1 MKTIL
6 LIEDNADLRENTAEL
21 LEESNYKIITA
32 ENGKIGIELAINHL
46 PDLII
51 CDIMMPELDGYEVLE
66 ILSKNP
72 LTETIPFVFLT
83 ARSENSDLR
92 KGMSLG
98 ADDYITKPFKEVE
111 LIEAIET
118 RLRKNEMLKT
128 VYQQSAEGIE
138 SFIENAQQLVE
149 LNGLSK
155 NRTMHLFKKKY
166 SIYNEGSFPR
176 GIYFIQKGK
185 VKTFI
190 SNEDG
195 KDYIIGLY
203 NEGEFFGYL
212 SLLEETVYRET
223 SETLEDSEIYFIPK
237 EDFFTLLVSNR
248 EVAKRFIKMLSSNL
262 VEMETRIL
270 KLAYNSV
277 RKRVA
282 ESLVM
287 LEKTYNN
294 LNQQPF
300 TISMSREDIAN
311 IVVTSTETVIRALS
325 DFKDENII
333 AIKGRNISII
343 NLEKLQKM
351 KN

>member
-83 ARSENSDLR
+83 AKSENSDLR

-138 SFIENAQQLVE
+138 SFIENAQQLLE

-237 EDFFTLLVSNR
+237 EDFFR
-248 EVAKRFIKMLSSNL
+248 ML
-262 VEMETRIL
+262 
-270 KLAYNSV
+270 K
-277 RKRVA
+277 
-282 ESLVM
+282 
-287 LEKTYNN
+287 EKDMDVYMNG
-294 LNQQPF
+294 
-300 TISMSREDIAN
+300 
-311 IVVTSTETVIRALS
+311 
-325 DFKDENII
+325 K
-333 AIKGRNISII
+333 II
-343 NLEKLQKM
+343 N
-351 KN
+351 

>member
-21 LEESNYKIITA
+21 LEQSNYKMITA
-32 ENGKIGIELAINHL
+32 ENGKTGVELAKKNL

-66 ILSKNP
+66 MLSKDP
-72 LTETIPFVFLT
+72 KTESIPFIFLT
-83 ARSENSDLR
+83 AKSERSDMR

-98 ADDYITKPFKEVE
+98 ADDYITKPFEETE
-111 LIEAIET
+111 LIGAIEA
-118 RLRKNEMLKT
+118 RLRKNELMKT
-128 VYQQSAEGIE
+128 TYQQSAEGIE
-138 SFIENAQQLVE
+138 TFIENAKQLVD
-149 LNGLSK
+149 LTALSN
-155 NRTMHLFKKKY
+155 NRSLHLFKKKY

-176 GIYFIQKGK
+176 GMYFIQKGK
-185 VKTFI
+185 VKTFL

-195 KDYIIGLY
+195 KDYINGLY
-203 NEGEFFGYL
+203 NDGDFFGYL
-212 SLLEETVYRET
+212 SLFEDSAYRET
-223 SETLEDSEIYFIPK
+223 AETLEESEIYFIPK

-248 EVAKRFIKMLSSNL
+248 EVAKRFIKMLSNNL
-262 VEMETRIL
+262 VEMEDRIL

-287 LEKTYNN
+287 LEKTYNT
-294 LNQQPF
+294 LNHLPF
-300 TISMSREDIAN
+300 TISMGREDIAN
-311 IVVTSTETVIRALS
+311 IVGTSTETVIRALS

-333 AIKGRNISII
+333 AIKGRNISIVD
-343 NLEKLQKM
+343 LEKLKKM

>member
-138 SFIENAQQLVE
+138 SFIENAQQLLE

-311 IVVTSTETVIRALS
+311 IVGTSTETVIRALS

>member
-83 ARSENSDLR
+83 AKSENSDLR

-138 SFIENAQQLVE
+138 SFIENAQQLLE

-237 EDFFTLLVSNR
+237 EDFFTLLVSNH

-311 IVVTSTETVIRALS
+311 IVGTSTETVIRALS

>member
-237 EDFFTLLVSNR
+237 EDFFTLLVSNH

-311 IVVTSTETVIRALS
+311 IVGTSTETVIRALS